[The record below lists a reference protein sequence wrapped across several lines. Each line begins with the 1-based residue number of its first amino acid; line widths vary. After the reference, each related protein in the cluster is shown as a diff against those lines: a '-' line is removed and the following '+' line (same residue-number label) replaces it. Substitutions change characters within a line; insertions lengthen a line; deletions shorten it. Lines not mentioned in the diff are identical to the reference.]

1 MQPLTEMELGR
12 VVGQIELPG
21 IPLLEGEEFTVED
34 AGIEIDLEVQ
44 TSIGSI
50 EWIDDDGLG
59 EGGQP
64 GSLILKGVHIGSS
77 KTPITAEQVRNET
90 PFQPSDLALIQGML
104 IEADPQAGTLITIN
118 KLGDENHGIDLIVND
133 IYFGAD
139 LSEQGIRGTALL
151 VEDISNFVGDDDVE
165 NINQLFGL
173 QLSTIDDGMNS
184 IGGNFY
190 PVKLRMTPLEGQAP
204 TPPTFDDINGGLG
217 DGLGSVVGLPG
228 LTDTSME
235 LSAQFVLR
243 VEKLALYRDNFEM
256 GIQGLMVYQ
265 GVDTNNDGI
274 EDTIGPATLNNMRL
288 QAIAHPLQDGRT
300 VQAIE
305 LSNIDFKA
313 DIAMEN
319 LYIGNPETGSIG
331 AFFIDD
337 LHISDTKMVIY
348 PHD

>member
-59 EGGQP
+59 EGGQL

-151 VEDISNFVGDDDVE
+151 VEDISNFVGDDDVSR
-165 NINQLFGL
+165 INQLFGL
-173 QLSTIDDGMNS
+173 QLSTLDDGMNS

-190 PVKLRMTPLEGQAP
+190 PFKLRMTPLEGQAP

-243 VEKLALYRDNFEM
+243 VEKLALYKENFEM